1 MTCYALLAKSFVMVT
16 LTASNTAAGPLTL
29 NINSKGAKPIYING
43 AASSATHNGL
53 PAGSYLVY
61 YDGTNYYFRT
71 DGKIAAEGFSGSGAD
86 LTGLN
91 ASELSSGTVPTARLP
106 VATEDANGIVNN
118 TYIRKMNEL
127 WEAHEATTVNNS
139 VVSGAFA
146 VTINAATSWRQ
157 DSYTDYWYTKINLP
171 TIKRGAEIVIRY
183 DDCQFLYMLEPPE
196 DGWIEALDGE
206 VWLYTKTLPDFSVI
220 NSPDWIRVSAYF
232 INHTSIDSGRYDPPF
247 KMEKIWENANPT
259 ATFPPQM
266 LDLNLRAYDMAVIET
281 LGLPSSND
289 QGICYVTG
297 VIVKGVTSAIMGT
310 AKTSNRVGL
319 RKYTMSDEGI
329 DIAEGIYNAAVNNNY
344 FVPSR
349 IYGIR
354 GLSEFDVEP
363 VWETWME
370 EGEENSNLFYEG
382 FSASLQNNGNAV
394 QDYGWRTYDGITG
407 WLINTRAQGNSWAYL
422 YSNDKID
429 VTNYSY
435 IVVDCYFYCYGGAAY
450 VGLTQQNAPAGNSPA
465 NVMSVYAHPVSTRTK
480 FRGEVRLNVKDLTG
494 EYRLV
499 IASAGSGESSY
510 QGYSMIISVKA
521 R

>member
-1 MTCYALLAKSFVMVT
+1 MCENVFSDKQLLDK
-16 LTASNTAAGPLTL
+16 AAANP
-29 NINSKGAKPIYING
+29 
-43 AASSATHNGL
+43 
-53 PAGSYLVY
+53 
-61 YDGTNYYFRT
+61 RR
-71 DGKIAAEGFSGSGAD
+71 E
-86 LTGLN
+86 
-91 ASELSSGTVPTARLP
+91 
-106 VATEDANGIVNN
+106 NGIINN
-118 TYIRKMNEL
+118 SYIRKMNEL
-127 WEAHEATTVNNS
+127 WSVHEAATVNNS
-139 VVSGAFA
+139 VVSGSFA
-146 VTINAATSWRQ
+146 THINVSTTWWQ
-157 DSYTDYWYTKINLP
+157 DSYTNYWYTKISIP
-171 TIKRGAEIVIRY
+171 TLKRGAEVVVKY
-183 DDCQFLYMLEPPE
+183 EDCQFLYLLDPPSE
-196 DGWIEALDGE
+196 GWIEALDGE
-206 VWLYTKTLPDFSVI
+206 AWLYTKTLPDFSGV
-220 NSPDWIRVSAYF
+220 NSPDWVRVSAYF

-247 KMEKIWENANPT
+247 KMEKIWENADPT

-394 QDYGWRTYDGITG
+394 LDYGWRTYDGITG

-450 VGLTQQNAPAGNSPA
+450 VGLTQQNAPTGNNPA
-465 NVMSVYAHPVSTRTK
+465 NVMSIYAHPVSTRTK

-499 IASAGSGESSY
+499 IACAGSGESSY